1 MGTVQNVN
9 TSGMGHFAMYHAPI
23 PNITIP
29 ENVSLVIRIALAVV
43 RDRLIISD
51 LEVVRRAKK
60 QLLTVNSPW

>member
-9 TSGMGHFAMYHAPI
+9 TSGMGRFVTYHAPI

-51 LEVVRRAKK
+51 LEVARRAKK